1 MAENTIVYTI
11 RANDAFSSVAKRI
24 NAATKS
30 MDKHVA
36 GLDARMKAFGRRT
49 SGVGRYLSL
58 RLSAPILALGGYA
71 VHAYAKMEKLQ
82 TSFSILL
89 RSAAAGKG
97 LIEYLN
103 KFTMGAPFDI
113 QEVASATKTMLSF
126 GMSLQQ
132 VKANLSMVG
141 DVAAATGMP
150 MQQLA
155 RYLGRISA
163 IGYIPAGALGTMGSY
178 GIPAVKSFAKII
190 GISQKE
196 VLKLAA
202 AGKITFPI
210 FLSLMGK
217 MTGKGGA
224 FYQMMIKQS
233 ETLTGRLSL
242 LHNRIFSI
250 SRKLGDLIVTQL
262 KLKEVVSAVSNALQP
277 LYDNFS
283 KLVEKHPLL
292 MKIAIAFGVIG
303 VVLPPI
309 LIAIGLFTTLMAALL
324 APTNLIVAG
333 IIAAG
338 AAAVLLYRKFWM
350 FRMIVKGI
358 GDLINYTI
366 VKPIMFLLDHLHS
379 GTYGHP
385 NRQMVGGLVG
395 GLLGGNNASATMDI
409 NLNAPPGVVKSTALS
424 AKGFGSANLSGLGKN
439 MFKGAF

>member
-30 MDKHVA
+30 MDKQVA
-36 GLDARMKAFGRRT
+36 SLSQRMKTFGTRMT
-49 SGVGRYLSL
+49 GVGKYLSL
-58 RLSAPILALGGYA
+58 RVSAPIIALGAYA
-71 VHAYAKMEKLQ
+71 VHAYSKMERLQ
-82 TSFSILL
+82 TSFGILL
-89 RSAAAGKG
+89 KSAAAGKG

-103 KFTMGAPFDI
+103 KFTMGAAFDI
-113 QEVASATKTMLSF
+113 QEVASATRTMLGF

-141 DVAAATGMP
+141 DVATATGLP

-155 RYLGRISA
+155 RYLGRIA
-163 IGYIPAGALGTMGSY
+163 AMGFIPAGALGSMGAY
-178 GIPAVKSFAKII
+178 GIPVVKSFAKILK
-190 GISQKE
+190 ISQKE
-196 VLKLAA
+196 VLKLAS

-217 MTGKGGA
+217 MTSKGGA
-224 FYQMMIKQS
+224 FYQMMVKQS
-233 ETLTGRLSL
+233 KTMAGRLTI
-242 LHNRIFSI
+242 LHNRLFAVG
-250 SRKLGDLIVTQL
+250 RKFGDLIVTQL
-262 KLKEVVSAVSNALQP
+262 KLKEAVSYVTDALEP
-277 LYDNFS
+277 LYNNFS

-309 LIAIGLFTTLMAALL
+309 LIAIGLFTTLMAALI
-324 APTNLIVAG
+324 APTNLIVVG

-409 NLNAPPGVVKSTALS
+409 NLNAPPGVVKNTALS
-424 AKGFGSANLSGLGKN
+424 SKGFGSANLSGLGKN